1 MTQEE
6 TNEKDS
12 KDANAGKTSGTGKAS
27 SSPVPE
33 LDAETAGKIGKMSYE
48 ETRDELVKVVGQLDQ
63 GGTGLEESVRQW
75 EYGTALAKHAQSILD
90 SVRAKLEDVEKSQA
104 EAGQSAGTQ
113 GNLEK

>member
-1 MTQEE
+1 MTQED
-6 TNEKDS
+6 TNEKNM
-12 KDANAGKTSGTGKAS
+12 NAGKTSQAGKASEAS
-27 SSPVPE
+27 SSPVPG
-33 LDAETAGKIGKMSYE
+33 LDAETVGKIGKMSYE